1 MDSAGIEMKR
11 PWVGCPL
18 GISGRLTYDRSRST
32 DRRLGYLIRRC
43 PLSRPGSFRLW
54 IGARLG
60 SSSTRSP
67 GLVLVPAGPCP
78 VERPGSP
85 LGARLPL
92 MGGRVLLVC
101 RGGEYG
107 SGSSTFVPPIK
118 RPYCVR
124 WGQV

>member
-43 PLSRPGSFRLW
+43 PLSRPGSIRLW
-54 IGARLG
+54 IGARRG
-60 SSSTRSP
+60 QFVDP
-67 GLVLVPAGPCP
+67 IAGFVLVPAWPCP

-85 LGARLPL
+85 LGCPPAVD
-92 MGGRVLLVC
+92 GGRDPADLQGTRV
-101 RGGEYG
+101 
-107 SGSSTFVPPIK
+107 
-118 RPYCVR
+118 
-124 WGQV
+124 WGRVQYFCTP